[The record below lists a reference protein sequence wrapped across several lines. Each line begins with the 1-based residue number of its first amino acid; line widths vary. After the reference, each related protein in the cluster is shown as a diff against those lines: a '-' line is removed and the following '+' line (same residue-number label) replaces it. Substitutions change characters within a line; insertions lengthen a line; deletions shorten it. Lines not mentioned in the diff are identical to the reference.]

1 MLDPSVFQSAF
12 QSVYQSIFA
21 GSPICACIF
30 SPSDDP
36 VILDVNDAFL
46 RNIARTRAQLV
57 GQRLFAALPEDP
69 DDPDNTGVAALGRSL
84 ARAIETGQAQTM
96 PTQRYPI
103 RTVGE
108 DGADVFVER
117 FWNVV
122 NTPVFDAQGELLCI
136 YFVTIE
142 VTEQKRAEDAAH
154 LSRREALDAA
164 QQAEAGRARLKGVL
178 EAAPVGI
185 TMVASNGDVLESNA
199 AHAALWCR
207 SSLPKDVPID
217 FSEWR
222 GWWADGS
229 ERHGQPVAPGEWPLA
244 QALRGTTQAHQ
255 LIEIETFDEPC
266 QRRVVVCSAAPIRD
280 RDGEVLAAVVVLLD
294 MSERLKAED
303 ALREADRRKDEFLA
317 TLAHELRNPLAPIM
331 VAAELLGHASV
342 DVERVKRTGAVIL
355 RQVKHLTSLVDDLL
369 DVSRVTRGLVVID
382 QQRIDLREIL
392 AQAVEQV
399 TPLLQARRH
408 QLEVPP
414 QAQPLAVRGDAKRL
428 IQVLANLLNN
438 AVKYTPP
445 GGRIDVE
452 TGIEGSCALVS
463 VSDNGIGMSEELIT
477 RAFELF
483 AQAERGS
490 DRTQG
495 GLGIGLAVVK
505 RLVELHGGSIRVHS
519 DGPGQGSR
527 FTVSLPLADSSEAM
541 QQTPTRSVLAVADAP
556 LKVMVVDDKVD
567 AARMLSMTI
576 EACGYRVR
584 TEHGPQAALIVSATD
599 PADVYLLE
607 IGLPGI
613 DGLALAQCL
622 RANPAT
628 RDAVLIAVTGY
639 GSPEDRAA
647 ATQACFDFHFVKPI
661 DSEDLAGL
669 LRDIATR
676 GRRPSPERRHGVSRA
691 WPSNVAP

>member
-1 MLDPSVFQSAF
+1 MLDPAL
-12 QSVYQSIFA
+12 YQSIFA
-21 GSPICACIF
+21 HSPVGAYIL
-30 SPSDDP
+30 SPSADP

-46 RNIARTRAQLV
+46 RNVAHTREQLV

-69 DDPDNTGVAALGRSL
+69 NDPNDTGVAALGSAL
-84 ARAIETGQAQTM
+84 ARVIDTGQPQSL

-103 RTVGE
+103 RSMGP
-108 DGADVFVER
+108 DGVEVFVER
-117 FWNVV
+117 FWNAV
-122 NTPVFDAQGELLCI
+122 NTPIFDAQGKLLCI
-136 YFVTIE
+136 LHVTIE
-142 VTEQKRAEDAAH
+142 VTEQKRAEEA
-154 LSRREALDAA
+154 LYRSRREALDAA
-164 QQAEAGRARLKGVL
+164 LQAEAGRARLKAVL

-199 AHAALWCR
+199 AHDALWGR
-207 SSLPKDVPID
+207 SALPKNVPID

-229 ERHGQPVAPGEWPLA
+229 DRHGQPVAPGDWPLA
-244 QALRGTTQAHQ
+244 QALRGASQAHQ
-255 LIEIETFDEPC
+255 LIEIETFDEPR
-266 QRRVVVCSAAPIRD
+266 QRRVVVCSATPIRD

-294 MSERLKAED
+294 MSQRLEAEA

-317 TLAHELRNPLAPIM
+317 MLAHELRNPLAPIM

-382 QQRIDLREIL
+382 RQRVDMRTIL

-399 TPLLQARRH
+399 TPLMQARRH
-408 QLEVPP
+408 QLAVRP
-414 QAQPLAVRGDAKRL
+414 QVQPLVVNGDAKRL

-445 GGRIDVE
+445 GGRIEVE
-452 TGIEGSCALVS
+452 TRIEGSCALVH
-463 VSDNGIGMSEELIT
+463 VSDNGIGMSEELIA

-483 AQAERGS
+483 AQAERSS

-505 RLVELHGGSIRVHS
+505 RLVELHGGSIRVQS
-519 DGPGQGSR
+519 DGPGQGSQ
-527 FTVSLPLADSSEAM
+527 FTVSFPLADSSEAM
-541 QQTPTRSVLAVADAP
+541 IQAPTRSPLAVANAP
-556 LKVMVVDDKVD
+556 LNVMVVDDNVD
-567 AARMLSMTI
+567 AAQMLSMMI
-576 EACGYRVR
+576 EACSYRVR
-584 TEHGPQAALIVSATD
+584 TEHGSQAALIAAALE
-599 PADVYLLE
+599 PADVYLLD
-607 IGLPGI
+607 IGLPEI

-622 RANPAT
+622 RANPPT

-639 GSPEDRAA
+639 GRPEDRAA
-647 ATQACFDFHFVKPI
+647 SREAGFDFHFVKPI

-676 GRRPSPERRHGVSRA
+676 RQRSSPERRHGASRA
-691 WPSNVAP
+691 WPSNVAPG